1 MDFEKII
8 SLLGLVIGIGVFF
21 YFVYLFTKMIA
32 NFNKKIYS
40 GKNIK
45 VIEKIPIDSNKF
57 LTLVTLDNKSYLLSV
72 TKDDVN
78 LIDSIDDLNIKNEKE
93 VDKNFN
99 QVLKEK
105 LKWGNKNESINK
117 K

>member
-8 SLLGLVIGIGVFF
+8 SLLGLVIGIGIFF

-45 VIEKIPIDSNKF
+45 VIEKIPIDNNKF
-57 LTLVTLDNKSYLLSV
+57 LTLVTLDKKSYLLSV
-72 TKDDVN
+72 TKDDVK
-78 LIDSIDDLNIKNEKE
+78 LIDDVDDLNIKVKKE
-93 VDKNFN
+93 DDNNFN
-99 QVLKEK
+99 KILKEK
-105 LKWGNKNESINK
+105 LKWGKKNESINK